1 MRSGLLLSRM
11 SGGDRKD
18 GRISRDFF
26 CVGRS
31 TGGEFLRGR
40 CAESALFS
48 EQRNNTVNYDFLDA

>member
-1 MRSGLLLSRM
+1 MI
-11 SGGDRKD
+11 KKTVEFPE
-18 GRISRDFF
+18 IFF